1 MDHLEREAVFSLVP
15 YFDQDNRVVVDV
27 GSNKGEWSD
36 LLVHNVDDMFLF
48 EPNIL
53 LYHYLMVKYDT
64 IKTIIYRNLAC
75 GSHNDYT
82 YFYRFKYNHSG
93 LSSIYINERWKDYEH
108 EEIQIPI
115 RILDEEL
122 RYVQIPIEHDE
133 DTEQM
138 IMFLPDIDLIKI
150 DVEGA
155 EWDVIQGAENLLREN
170 KIKFI
175 QIEYSEHYKVPGYK
189 FQSIID
195 FVKPF
200 GYELYD
206 YDGHWFKADFKEDYI
221 HKNYYFMQEFTE
233 DWNQQFRKNTK
244 GMKFNFVLEIGCFEG
259 LTTCHI
265 CDFLLNEGG
274 RIICIDPLEDQY
286 LTENLDKKAK
296 ETNKSLKQFKGQY
309 DRFIRNTKGK
319 PVNLE
324 RMTSDKAFEIE
335 GFKDLRFDLIYIDGD
350 HRGGAVYRD
359 ACNSWE
365 VLKQGGFMLF
375 DDYADWGNE
384 THRGIN
390 RFLKKYQGLYE
401 TIIKDYQ
408 VMIQKNIIE

>member
-1 MDHLEREAVFSLVP
+1 MDRGEREAVLSLVP

-36 LLVHNVDDMFLF
+36 LFVGNCEVHLF
-48 EPNIL
+48 EPNIKL
-53 LYHYLMVKYDT
+53 LHYTEIKYAHLRNVYFSNYAIGEGNFVKAFYQYD
-64 IKTIIYRNLAC
+64 KQ
-75 GSHNDYT
+75 
-82 YFYRFKYNHSG
+82 YNG
-93 LSSIYINERWKDYEH
+93 LSSYFDNGKWVTLPRLVSECTVRTLDTVKD
-108 EEIQIPI
+108 
-115 RILDEEL
+115 
-122 RYVQIPIEHDE
+122 
-133 DTEQM
+133 
-138 IMFLPDIDLIKI
+138 FNNIDLLKI

-189 FQSIID
+189 FQDIID

-233 DWNQQFRKNTK
+233 DWNQQFRKNTE

-296 ETNKSLKQFKGQY
+296 KTNKELKQFKGQY

-319 PVNLE
+319 PVQLI
-324 RMTSDKAFEIE
+324 RMTSSEAFKEE
-335 GFKDLRFDLIYIDGD
+335 GFNEFRFDLIYIDGD

-375 DDYADWGNE
+375 DDYEWATE
-384 THRGIN
+384 TQRGIN
-390 RFLKKYQGLYE
+390 RFLKKYSGYYE